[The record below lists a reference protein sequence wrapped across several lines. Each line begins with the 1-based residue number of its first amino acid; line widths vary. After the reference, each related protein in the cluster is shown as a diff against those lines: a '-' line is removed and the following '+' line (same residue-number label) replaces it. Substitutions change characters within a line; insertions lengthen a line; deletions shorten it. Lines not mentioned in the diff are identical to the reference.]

1 MLSWKSMPLLTKP
14 TPSTLG
20 MRPSSFAISSTE
32 TWRYSNRADQLL
44 VKATSTPVPAVHP
57 SLLPEMVLKAPDTP
71 PTVRIRSSDA
81 LASAAPAVTY
91 GMIQSKATPNL
102 ARPVSSDLILT
113 ASLATQPTCEQ
124 VCTVVGPC
132 KVETIRAWLV
142 LDVAKLPRCPD
153 HWASNSAPKTAH
165 PACQL
170 KPIWPPAIAPLS
182 LPEPPR
188 LVLLSSVAPTPCGVV
203 NRPETKPFGPK
214 APNWVPAPGSP
225 SNDAF
230 VDVGP
235 QP

>member
-1 MLSWKSMPLLTKP
+1 
-14 TPSTLG
+14 
-20 MRPSSFAISSTE
+20 
-32 TWRYSNRADQLL
+32 
-44 VKATSTPVPAVHP
+44 
-57 SLLPEMVLKAPDTP
+57 MVLKAPDTP

-113 ASLATQPTCEQ
+113 DSLAAQPTFEHGPG
-124 VCTVVGPC
+124 CTSAPRGVVTG
-132 KVETIRAWLV
+132 RLV
-142 LDVAKLPRCPD
+142 LDGAKLPRCPD
-153 HWASNSAPKTAH
+153 HWASNSAPKTAQ

-170 KPIWPPAIAPLS
+170 KPICPPAIAPLS
-182 LPEPPR
+182 LPDPPR
-188 LVLLSSVAPTPCGVV
+188 LVVLSSVAPSPCGVV